1 MTKKTIF
8 WADGQ
13 SPKMIEAIT
22 TAQKTFK
29 YFWREVSWDNRRIVP
44 ALNVAC
50 VKIVFMQEIADS
62 EELLVEHMWINDVQ
76 FDGTNVMGVL
86 VNEPNGLTNV
96 ACGDFVTVPLEQV
109 SDWLFAMT
117 ESKPKKKLFGLMLS
131 NETEEVLRTYGGF
144 TIHAMRSEMNNAERE
159 QHDSAWGM
167 DFGDY
172 NDILY
177 VHEQKTKPENLV
189 EHPMSKNM
197 RPKLVE
203 YFETNPAEVLAS
215 DDNGHTILHSEA
227 IAGNL
232 TSVEVLLAMGA
243 DKNAKT
249 NQGETAL
256 DLAQKLEWSHLISL
270 LQH

>member
-13 SPKMIEAIT
+13 SPKMIQAIE

-50 VKIVFMQEIADS
+50 VKIVFMQEVAGSD
-62 EELLVEHMWINDVQ
+62 ELLVEHMWINEVH
-76 FDGTNVMGVL
+76 FDGNNVMGVL
-86 VNEPNGLTNV
+86 VNEPNEITNV
-96 ACGDFVTVPLEQV
+96 ACGDFVSVPLNQV

-117 ESKPKKKLFGLMLS
+117 ESKPKKKLFGLMTS
-131 NETEEVLRTYGGF
+131 NETEEVLRTYGAF
-144 TIHAMRSEMNNAERE
+144 TIQAMRSEMSTEERE
-159 QHDSAWGM
+159 QHDTAWGM

-172 NDILY
+172 NDIVY

-197 RPKLVE
+197 RPKLME
-203 YFETNPAEVLAS
+203 YFQTNPAEVLAS
-215 DDNGHTILHSEA
+215 DENGHTILHSEA

-232 TSVEVLLAMGA
+232 NSVEVLLAMGA
-243 DKNAKT
+243 DKHAKT
-249 NQGETAL
+249 KEGETAL
-256 DLAQKLEWSHLISL
+256 DLAQKLDWNHLIPV
-270 LQH
+270 LQ